1 MEHKEAF
8 INSSYYQQLRQE
20 ISHNYRAVGH
30 ALDNYG
36 VDMSK
41 ELKEAL
47 EGLCEAHRAV
57 LEAMEV
63 DNVKDNRADK

>member
-1 MEHKEAF
+1 MDHKEAF
-8 INSSYYQQLRQE
+8 KNSSYYNQLRQE
-20 ISHNYRAVGH
+20 IIHNYRAVGH

-47 EGLCEAHRAV
+47 DRLQRASENV
-57 LEAMEV
+57 L
-63 DNVKDNRADK
+63 KCLG